1 MKKVINLLLLVAIFV
16 TCMVP
21 MAYAR
26 DTEVISVGSVSG
38 EVGQQVTVNVSLS
51 GNAAGGFKGGSIQL
65 SWNKA
70 NLELVAMNNVAFTGV
85 ANPATG
91 VANHAATTFTE
102 GDCVLTTAT
111 FKILTKGTHSVSLAK
126 AQLADASGKFN
137 VATAAGTITGTVA
150 PCANHTWG
158 DWNVTAN
165 ATCEADGSKTRTCS
179 VCDFVDT
186 ETIASIGHAYGN
198 WTMVDEDNHKRT
210 CANDPTHVET
220 DEHDWDNGE
229 ITTQPTCKNSGVKTY
244 TCDDCNGT
252 KTEEVP
258 ATGEHVYTNWTK
270 VSDDKHEGTCGCG
283 EKKQENHKW
292 DAGKITTEPTC
303 SKTGVK
309 TYTCSVCSGT
319 KTETVAATG
328 DHNYT
333 NWTKVNDDKHE
344 GTCGCGEKIQKDHKW
359 DAGKITTEPTCKN
372 PGVKTFTC
380 ADCKGT
386 KTEPVAATGKHVY
399 TASYKDN
406 GDGNTH
412 TGVCACGTEN
422 PTKEQHKLS
431 LKETINPDCKN
442 DGKKI
447 YQCTLCDAKVEETLP
462 STGNHNYETWKSD
475 GEKTHTSTCTGCNS
489 EKKTED
495 HIWNKGEITKQPTCK
510 EEGVKTFTCTAKG
523 CGETKTEAIAKTTNH
538 TYGDWTPV
546 EGTDNHEHVCTV
558 CNTAKE
564 TKAHE
569 WKLKE
574 KVAATCVA
582 EGKEDYTCIC
592 GAEKTVVLPV
602 DKDAHKLGY
611 TKNEE
616 TENHTVFC
624 ENEGCTLAPFFE
636 EHNHNIFGDRVGN
649 KQEKLCA
656 CGDKITEVVKSN
668 SADLDDVP
676 KTGDITGQIV
686 AFVVCGLAAMM
697 AVAFTFKRKAV
708 K

>member
-1 MKKVINLLLLVAIFV
+1 MKKVLSALLVA
-16 TCMVP
+16 ML
-21 MAYAR
+21 
-26 DTEVISVGSVSG
+26 VISLATTAFAAERGQTVEVTFTASGNPGFAAMAANLNYDSSVLEYVSATVHLSGLKVNKKMMTYFGSEDVTGDIDLCTVTFKVKDNAAFGTYSVGATVDTSSTFNYDYSPVTFAVTGGSV
-38 EVGQQVTVNVSLS
+38 TVEC
-51 GNAAGGFKGGSIQL
+51 KH
-65 SWNKA
+65 A
-70 NLELVAMNNVAFTGV
+70 NMSEWSEKS
-85 ANPATG
+85 PATC
-91 VANHAATTFTE
+91 
-102 GDCVLTTAT
+102 DD
-111 FKILTKGTHSVSLAK
+111 
-126 AQLADASGKFN
+126 AQLLERHCLDCGENKEIKDGEGKL
-137 VATAAGTITGTVA
+137 
-150 PCANHTWG
+150 
-158 DWNVTAN
+158 
-165 ATCEADGSKTRTCS
+165 
-179 VCDFVDT
+179 
-186 ETIASIGHAYGN
+186 GHKYGK
-198 WTMVDEDNHKRT
+198 WIKVDENEHKRT
-210 CANDPTHVET
+210 CANDPSHVET
-220 DEHDWDNGE
+220 KEHSWDKGVV
-229 ITTQPTCKNSGVKTY
+229 TTQPDCKNPGVTTY
-244 TCDDCNGT
+244 TCDDCGAT
-252 KTEEVP
+252 KSENKP
-258 ATGEHVYTNWTK
+258 AATGEHVYTNWTK

-283 EKKQENHKW
+283 EKKQEDHKW

-303 SKTGVK
+303 NKTGVK

-447 YQCTLCDAKVEETLP
+447 YQCTLCDAKFEETLP

>member
-1 MKKVINLLLLVAIFV
+1 MKRIVSILLLAVLLVSITPAAFAAERGNTV
-16 TCMVP
+16 
-21 MAYAR
+21 
-26 DTEVISVGSVSG
+26 EVSFAVSGNPGISDYSATINYDHAALELIDITAGSVAFAYF
-38 EVGQQVTVNVSLS
+38 EP
-51 GNAAGGFKGGSIQL
+51 NAEEDI
-65 SWNKA
+65 
-70 NLELVAMNNVAFTGV
+70 VAAMSANNVTSNGV
-85 ANPATG
+85 
-91 VANHAATTFTE
+91 VF
-102 GDCVLTTAT
+102 VAT
-111 FKILTKGTHSVSLAK
+111 FKIKDSAAFKSYAVTASVEAYNEDGDEVSLSFSGGSITVECKHANMSEWSEK
-126 AQLADASGKFN
+126 SPATCDDAQLLERHCLDCGENKEIKDGEGKL
-137 VATAAGTITGTVA
+137 
-150 PCANHTWG
+150 
-158 DWNVTAN
+158 
-165 ATCEADGSKTRTCS
+165 
-179 VCDFVDT
+179 
-186 ETIASIGHAYGN
+186 GHKYGK
-198 WTMVDEDNHKRT
+198 WIKVDENEHKRT
-210 CANDPTHVET
+210 CANDPSHVEIK
-220 DEHDWDNGE
+220 EHSWDKGVV
-229 ITTQPTCKNSGVKTY
+229 TTQPDCKNPGVTTY
-244 TCDDCNGT
+244 TCTFCGAT
-252 KTEEVP
+252 KTENKP
-258 ATGEHVYTNWTK
+258 AATGEHVYTNWTK

-283 EKKQENHKW
+283 EKKQEDHKW

-303 SKTGVK
+303 NKTGVK

-386 KTEPVAATGKHVY
+386 KTESVAATGKHVY

-406 GDGNTH
+406 GDGKTH

-422 PTKEQHKLS
+422 PTKERHELS

-686 AFVVCGLAAMM
+686 AFAVCGLAAMM

>member
-1 MKKVINLLLLVAIFV
+1 MKKVLSALLVA
-16 TCMVP
+16 ML
-21 MAYAR
+21 
-26 DTEVISVGSVSG
+26 VISLATTAFAAERGQTVEVTFTASGNPGFAAMAANLKYDSSVLEYVSATVHLSGLKVNKKMMTYFGSEDVTGDIDLCTVTFKVKDNAAFGTYSVGATVDTSSTFNYDYSPVTFAVTGGSV
-38 EVGQQVTVNVSLS
+38 TVEC
-51 GNAAGGFKGGSIQL
+51 KH
-65 SWNKA
+65 A
-70 NLELVAMNNVAFTGV
+70 NMSEWSEKS
-85 ANPATG
+85 PATC
-91 VANHAATTFTE
+91 
-102 GDCVLTTAT
+102 DD
-111 FKILTKGTHSVSLAK
+111 
-126 AQLADASGKFN
+126 AQLLERHCLDCGENKEIKDGEGKL
-137 VATAAGTITGTVA
+137 
-150 PCANHTWG
+150 
-158 DWNVTAN
+158 
-165 ATCEADGSKTRTCS
+165 
-179 VCDFVDT
+179 
-186 ETIASIGHAYGN
+186 GHKYGK
-198 WTMVDEDNHKRT
+198 WIKVDENEHKRT
-210 CANDPTHVET
+210 CANDPSHVET
-220 DEHDWDNGE
+220 KEHSWDKGVVTTQPDCKNPGVTTYTCADCGATKTENKPAATGKHSFTKFIKDDGVNHIFQCTGCDETKTEEHKYDLSKFEIELEPTCGATGSKKYHCTVEGCTAWFGE
-229 ITTQPTCKNSGVKTY
+229 EIPATGKHTFETWKTDGADTHTATCTGCGKATETVAHTWNKGEVTTQPTCKLEGEKTY
-244 TCDDCNGT
+244 TCTAKDCGQT
-252 KTEEVP
+252 K
-258 ATGEHVYTNWTK
+258 K
-270 VSDDKHEGTCGCG
+270 
-283 EKKQENHKW
+283 
-292 DAGKITTEPTC
+292 
-303 SKTGVK
+303 
-309 TYTCSVCSGT
+309 
-319 KTETVAATG
+319 
-328 DHNYT
+328 
-333 NWTKVNDDKHE
+333 
-344 GTCGCGEKIQKDHKW
+344 
-359 DAGKITTEPTCKN
+359 
-372 PGVKTFTC
+372 
-380 ADCKGT
+380 
-386 KTEPVAATGKHVY
+386 EPVAATGKHVY

-406 GDGNTH
+406 GDGKTH

-447 YQCTLCDAKVEETLP
+447 YQCTLCDAKFEETLP

>member
-1 MKKVINLLLLVAIFV
+1 MKKVLNLLLIMALIASLAM
-16 TCMVP
+16 T
-21 MAYAR
+21 AYAAER
-26 DTEVISVGSVSG
+26 G
-38 EVGQQVTVNVSLS
+38 ENVTVQFTTS
-51 GNAAGGFKGGSIQL
+51 GNPGFACFGAQINY
-65 SWNKA
+65 NKSA
-70 NLELVAMNNVAFTGV
+70 LELIEISDGDMVVGLTGF
-85 ANPATG
+85 AATG
-91 VANHAATTFTE
+91 KVIYDGVKDVT
-102 GDCVLTTAT
+102 GDGVLFVAT
-111 FKILTKGTHSVSLAK
+111 FKVKDNAPVGTYSVTASL
-126 AQLADASGKFN
+126 DTSS
-137 VATAAGTITGTVA
+137 
-150 PCANHTWG
+150 
-158 DWNVTAN
+158 TAN
-165 ATCEADGSKTRTCS
+165 ANMDDVSFGINGGSVTVTVPPCPNNAHDWDWDESKCTSPTCTEPGITVGTCRE
-179 VCDFVDT
+179 CGTYFEGT
-186 ETIASIGHAYGN
+186 AAALGHEWGT
-198 WTMVDEDNHKRT
+198 WTMIDDAQHQRICSRGCT
-210 CANDPTHVET
+210 ET
-220 DEHDWDNGE
+220 DEHDWDKGVV
-229 ITTQPTCKNSGVKTY
+229 TTQPDCKNPGVTTY
-244 TCDDCNGT
+244 TCADCGAT
-252 KTEEVP
+252 KTENKP
-258 ATGEHVYTNWTK
+258 AATGEHVYTNWTK

-283 EKKQENHKW
+283 EKKQEDHKW

-303 SKTGVK
+303 NKTGVK

-386 KTEPVAATGKHVY
+386 KTESVAATGKHVY

-406 GDGNTH
+406 GDGKTH

-462 STGNHNYETWKSD
+462 STGKHNYETWKSD

>member
-1 MKKVINLLLLVAIFV
+1 MKRVLAFLLIAVILVSIIPA
-16 TCMVP
+16 
-21 MAYAR
+21 AYAAER
-26 DTEVISVGSVSG
+26 GDTITITFNTSGNPGFKNFKATINYPTDALELTSIVAGSLCSTGMPMPNAATGEFAFAGFMPVTGDGSV
-38 EVGQQVTVNVSLS
+38 
-51 GNAAGGFKGGSIQL
+51 F
-65 SWNKA
+65 
-70 NLELVAMNNVAFTGV
+70 
-85 ANPATG
+85 
-91 VANHAATTFTE
+91 
-102 GDCVLTTAT
+102 TAT
-111 FKILTKGTHSVSLAK
+111 FAVKDK
-126 AQLADASGKFN
+126 AP
-137 VATAAGTITGTVA
+137 AGTYNVSATLNYAYGANSENVSFGITGDSVTVTVP
-150 PCANHTWG
+150 PCPDNAHDWVWDESKCTSPTCTEPGITVGTCRECGTYFEGTVDALGHEWGTW
-158 DWNVTAN
+158 T
-165 ATCEADGSKTRTCS
+165 K
-179 VCDFVDT
+179 VDDA
-186 ETIASIGHAYGN
+186 E
-198 WTMVDEDNHKRT
+198 HKRVCSRGCT
-210 CANDPTHVET
+210 ET
-220 DEHDWDNGE
+220 DEHNWNGGE
-229 ITTQPTCKNSGVKTY
+229 ITTQPTCKNPGVKTF
-244 TCDDCNGT
+244 TCADCNGT
-252 KTEEVP
+252 KTETVD

-270 VSDDKHEGTCGCG
+270 VSDTKHEGTCGCG
-283 EKKQENHKW
+283 EKKQEDHKW

-303 SKTGVK
+303 NKTGVK

-386 KTEPVAATGKHVY
+386 KTESVAATGKHVY

-422 PTKEQHKLS
+422 PTKEQHELS
-431 LKETINPDCKN
+431 PKETINPDCKN

-447 YQCTLCDAKVEETLP
+447 YQCTLCNAKFEETLP